1 MFFVNTLCVLISCQ
15 QMCKFQPVFVF
26 KMKKALKFERLFL
39 CLELLTWATLAVDS
53 FRVKVLL
60 TLIYIIIKNKI
71 MSLVLTGWKLFIDN
85 RLSWL
90 RVGIP

>member
-1 MFFVNTLCVLISCQ
+1 
-15 QMCKFQPVFVF
+15 
-26 KMKKALKFERLFL
+26 MKKALKFECLFL
-39 CLELLTWATLAVDS
+39 CLELLTWVTLAVDS

-90 RVGIP
+90 RIGIP